1 MDLHVRTLSLP
12 TLLSADL
19 VAELVVAD
27 YVDLADRR
35 LRSFGDF
42 EDDVDAVLVER
53 DHLGL
58 DGRGEA
64 ALPLVEL
71 DDARDVGAD
80 FRSRVDLARRHL
92 DLGTDLVFLE
102 ALVALQDHAVDHRVL
117 DRKSTRLNYSH

>member
-19 VAELVVAD
+19 VAELLVAD
-27 YVDLADRR
+27 DVDLADLR

-80 FRSRVDLARRHL
+80 FRSRVDLARSEEHTSELQSLMRSSYAVFCL
-92 DLGTDLVFLE
+92 NNKTTDI
-102 ALVALQDHAVDHRVL
+102 
-117 DRKSTRLNYSH
+117 S